1 MLLHR
6 TIILRCPLIFV
17 GLDPSRSRID
27 DGFCVGYQRWNGL
40 LRDADPFDLQAL
52 EWLGVRGAHEWL
64 RGQVKHQV
72 GRKLSDDCLKRL
84 HVSKI
89 ALGLLIKREALEKF
103 VRVWFGGRGE
113 TYSGDR
119 CSELLQPQR
128 QPTALEPSL
137 ACD

>member
-52 EWLGVRGAHEWL
+52 ESQDKPHSRSRDPPML
-64 RGQVKHQV
+64 
-72 GRKLSDDCLKRL
+72 D
-84 HVSKI
+84 
-89 ALGLLIKREALEKF
+89 
-103 VRVWFGGRGE
+103 
-113 TYSGDR
+113 
-119 CSELLQPQR
+119 
-128 QPTALEPSL
+128 
-137 ACD
+137 